1 MISVWNIIMSATSG
15 KSFLWRNTVDM
26 QEWLFA
32 NRDAASNV
40 LTHWNQTKP
49 CMATWL
55 TCDNDERWIQSLKG
69 VNCTFNLHKRLVFH
83 GTSHIDSIIIMP
95 YQEWYIGL
103 HIARYY
109 YYSHLIYIYKTKKAL
124 YKCNIC
130 LYMQRVCL
138 HGSHQVHSR
147 FRYIERCFQ
156 VSMDLSERHNWQETW
171 L

>member
-83 GTSHIDSIIIMP
+83 GLLTLIRLLLCPIRNGILGCTLPAIIIT
-95 YQEWYIGL
+95 
-103 HIARYY
+103 
-109 YYSHLIYIYKTKKAL
+109 LISFIFIKQRKHYTNVIYVF
-124 YKCNIC
+124 IC
-130 LYMQRVCL
+130 SGFVSMAPI
-138 HGSHQVHSR
+138 
-147 FRYIERCFQ
+147 RYIPVSD

>member
-1 MISVWNIIMSATSG
+1 MGELSTLVCESSLVSLAKRLNTFCERSELVCESSWNYFYFFG
-15 KSFLWRNTVDM
+15 NL
-26 QEWLFA
+26 A
-32 NRDAASNV
+32 NRPV
-40 LTHWNQTKP
+40 F
-49 CMATWL
+49 
-55 TCDNDERWIQSLKG
+55 KG
-69 VNCTFNLHKRLVFH
+69 VNCTFHLHKRLVFH

-156 VSMDLSERHNWQETW
+156 VSMDLSERHN
-171 L
+171 